1 VGTPRFLAYAF
12 TASGAHAGFHI
23 FAAGAPAVLI
33 AGCGI
38 PPQDYGYYASL
49 PPIGFLVGSFLSNR
63 LTRRLGIDG
72 LIAIGCG
79 ALIPAG
85 FIMVALALLHVLNPY
100 AIVGPMILI
109 CCGSGLIT
117 PNAVAGSLGVNVG
130 IVGAASGLTSFIQMT
145 GAAGATAALSLGPGG
160 NPIVLATVIAAAG
173 MFALAAFASLAQ
185 VARVPEK
192 ADAPASL

>member
-1 VGTPRFLAYAF
+1 L
-12 TASGAHAGFHI
+12 
-23 FAAGAPAVLI
+23 L
-33 AGCGI
+33 
-38 PPQDYGYYASL
+38 
-49 PPIGFLVGSFLSNR
+49 GSFLSNR

-79 ALIPAG
+79 VLIPAG
-85 FIMVALALLHVLNPY
+85 FVMVALALLHVLNPY
-100 AIVGPMILI
+100 GIVGPMILV

-145 GAAGATAALSLGPGG
+145 GAAGATAALSLGTSG

-173 MFALAAFASLAQ
+173 MFAIAAFGSLVQ
-185 VARVPEK
+185 VARLPAK